1 MTPQLSNPTLAF
13 LDIETSGLNPFWHD
27 VLEVAYVR
35 EFGDGS
41 TRETHF
47 SLPIDMDR
55 ASEDALRVNRYHARK
70 AELAA
75 IQTNAQRAC
84 QRMLVELED
93 CTIVGANPAFD
104 ATFLRFLIWQN
115 RLIEP
120 TWYYRLIDLNTLGTG
135 WAKHPNILRTEALA
149 EEFGVPIPEGYHS
162 ALVDARWN
170 REVYHA
176 ILDD

>member
-1 MTPQLSNPTLAF
+1 MTPQYAYPTAAF
-13 LDIETSGLNPFWHD
+13 LDIETTGLNPFWHD

-35 EFGDGS
+35 EFANGD

-47 SLPIDMDR
+47 SLDFDMER
-55 ASEDALRVNRYHARK
+55 ADEDALKINRYYSRK

-75 IQTNAQRAC
+75 IKIQPASAA
-84 QRMLVELED
+84 QRMLVELQD
-93 CTIVGANPAFD
+93 CIIVGANPAFD
-104 ATFLRFLIWQN
+104 ATFLRYFIWKN
-115 RLIEP
+115 RMAEP
-120 TWYYRLIDLNTLGTG
+120 TWHYRLIDLNTLGTG
-135 WAKHPNILRTEALA
+135 WCKMPNIMRTGELA
-149 EEFGVPIPEGYHS
+149 EEFGVPIPEEYHT

>member
-13 LDIETSGLNPFWHD
+13 LDIETSGLNPFYHD

-35 EFGDGS
+35 EFGSGD

-47 SLPIDMDR
+47 SLPIDQKR
-55 ASEDALRVNRYHARK
+55 AEPKALEVNRYKERY
-70 AELAA
+70 AELFA
-75 IQTNAQRAC
+75 IQTTRTRAVA
-84 QRMLVELED
+84 RLLVELED
-93 CTIVGANPAFD
+93 CIIVGANPAFD
-104 ATFLRFLIWQN
+104 ATFLRYLIWQETQN
-115 RLIEP
+115 EP
-120 TWYYRLIDLNTLGTG
+120 SWHYRLIDLNTLGTG
-135 WAKHPNILRTEALA
+135 WLKYPDIMTTKGLA

-162 ALVDARWN
+162 ALVDACWN